1 MSSMVRRPASDGPRR
16 RRGVVLVSVLWL
28 LALLALLVLNLST
41 GSRTELSLAS
51 NLRLAASARH
61 AAEAGVNWGMW
72 SLMQSDGGGWL
83 ADGSSRVLKFD
94 GLDVEVT
101 LFDEQGKIDL
111 NEADPLLLRGLFE
124 SVGESR
130 KSAEALADAVVDW
143 RDEDS
148 LRSPM
153 GAEEAEY
160 RAAGLPGPA
169 NAPFIK
175 LAELRKV
182 LGMTEELYLKVL
194 PALTVFSQKA
204 EINPLVA
211 PREVLRALPGMDANS
226 VDRFIEERRRNYA
239 SGQRPPMLNGVDS
252 RLLAPNAPGV
262 NYSIVTRTAVSPT
275 VQASQQI
282 VVHQRGGGQ
291 GFEVVQ
297 IVPLE

>member
-1 MSSMVRRPASDGPRR
+1 MSSTAQRRSIEAARR
-16 RRGVVLVSVLWL
+16 ERGVVLVSVLWL

-41 GSRTELSLAS
+41 GSRTEMQLAG
-51 NLRLAASARH
+51 NLRQAAKARH

-83 ADGSSRVLKFD
+83 ADGSARTLEFD
-94 GLDVEVT
+94 GIAVEVA

-124 SVGESR
+124 SVGESK
-130 KSAEALADAVVDW
+130 KSAEMLADAVVDW

-148 LRSPM
+148 LRSPS
-153 GAEEAEY
+153 GAEEPEY
-160 RAAGLPGPA
+160 RAAGLSGPA
-169 NAPFIK
+169 NAPFK
-175 LAELRKV
+175 TLAELRQA
-182 LGMTEELYLKVL
+182 LGRHEELSQKVL
-194 PALTVFSQKA
+194 PALTLYSQKA

-211 PREVLRALPGMDANS
+211 PREVLLALPGMDEAS
-226 VDRFIEERRRNYA
+226 ADRFIEERRRNYA
-239 SGQRPPMLNGVDS
+239 SGQRPPQLDGVDS

-262 NYSIVTRTAVSPT
+262 NYSVVTRTTVSPT
-275 VQASQQI
+275 VQTTQQI

-291 GFEVVQ
+291 GFEVLQ